1 MEDKYAGLK
10 LGNQLCFPLYACSR
24 EIVKK
29 YKPFLDE
36 LDLTYT
42 QYIAMMVL
50 WERGQVTVGALCA
63 QLGLETST
71 VTPMLKKLQAAGYV
85 SRSRSAEDERVCV
98 IEPTEAGWQLR
109 ERAAQVPA
117 CMVADL
123 GVDEALVEQLISLLD
138 RFNEDLFRTV

>member
-1 MEDKYAGLK
+1 MTDYDDLK
-10 LGNQLCFPLYACSR
+10 LEKQLCFRLYTASRAVTRRYTPYLEPLG
-24 EIVKK
+24 
-29 YKPFLDE
+29 
-36 LDLTYT
+36 LTYT